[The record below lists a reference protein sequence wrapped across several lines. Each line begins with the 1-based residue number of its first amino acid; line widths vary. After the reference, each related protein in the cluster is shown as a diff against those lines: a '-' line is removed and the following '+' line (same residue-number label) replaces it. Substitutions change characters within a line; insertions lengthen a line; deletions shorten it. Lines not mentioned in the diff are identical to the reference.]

1 MPHAVIET
9 SIALVERDEEGL
21 IFIRI
26 GEGSKLSVEAFA
38 EILAARKELAQGLP
52 AGVLAIVPED
62 VDFDI
67 KIMNVDHYEGQN
79 PAAFTKAFA
88 IVTQASLY
96 TRLYEL
102 YAAFFKTDFPV
113 KTFGDEASA
122 IAWVRE
128 QLGS

>member
-1 MPHAVIET
+1 MRIREGVKLT
-9 SIALVERDEEGL
+9 VEG
-21 IFIRI
+21 
-26 GEGSKLSVEAFA
+26 FA
-38 EILAARKELAQGLP
+38 EILAARKELAQGRP
-52 AGVLAIVPED
+52 MGIIAIVPED

-67 KIMNVDHYEGQN
+67 KIMNVDHYEGHDSRT
-79 PAAFTKAFA
+79 FTKAFA

-113 KTFGDEASA
+113 KTFGDEAPA